1 MTLDGII
8 ESMAEGHR
16 LAGSKVRPD
25 YVERGRA
32 IYQ

>member
-8 ESMAEGHR
+8 ESMAEGYR
-16 LAGSKVRPD
+16 LGRRKVRPV

-32 IYQ
+32 I